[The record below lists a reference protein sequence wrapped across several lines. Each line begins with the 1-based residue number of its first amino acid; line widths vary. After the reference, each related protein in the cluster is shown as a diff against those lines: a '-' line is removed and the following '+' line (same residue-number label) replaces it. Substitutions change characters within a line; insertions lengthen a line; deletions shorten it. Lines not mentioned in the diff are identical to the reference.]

1 MYEGVNYVCELLEYP
16 LAELE
21 AFFQNVLNGQELN
34 INEKT
39 AFIFAFFLQ
48 KQVDELISMAKE
60 IDEDYSS

>member
-1 MYEGVNYVCELLEYP
+1 

-21 AFFQNVLNGQELN
+21 VFFQNAQIGKELN

-39 AFIFAFFLQ
+39 AFIFTFFVE

-60 IDEDYSS
+60 IDENYSS